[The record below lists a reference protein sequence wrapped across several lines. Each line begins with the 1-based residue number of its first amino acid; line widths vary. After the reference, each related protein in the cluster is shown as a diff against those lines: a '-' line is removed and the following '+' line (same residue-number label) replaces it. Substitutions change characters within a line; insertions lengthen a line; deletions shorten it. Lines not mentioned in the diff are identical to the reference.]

1 MSVEEWKSEDGQA
14 MAEYSLLIALLILA
28 SLLAVSAV
36 AQSIVNLYEVR
47 IRPFLTKALSGH

>member
-1 MSVEEWKSEDGQA
+1 MSIEEWKSEDGQA

-28 SLLAVSAV
+28 SLLAVSVV

-47 IRPFLTKALSGH
+47 IRPFLIKALSGH

>member
-1 MSVEEWKSEDGQA
+1 MSIEEWKSEDGQA
-14 MAEYSLLIALLILA
+14 MAEYSLLIALLILV

>member
-1 MSVEEWKSEDGQA
+1 MSIEEWKSEDGQA
-14 MAEYSLLIALLILA
+14 MAEYSLLIALLILV

-47 IRPFLTKALSGH
+47 IRPFLAKALNGH